1 MKKAICL
8 MLCVCMAA
16 VSAICFTGCRAF
28 NLDQWQRVYTNY
40 VDHPERFRTL
50 QLKITELREPYE
62 ENVYL
67 SVEIDREDF
76 MEKYGDEQFADS
88 EVQYY
93 DSLGFMIISEST
105 EILQESGFF
114 EEFSNDTIY
123 TVLTFNYIGWDG
135 WSYPILGIETE
146 EKIYLDTERGTQNW
160 ENYILDFIESYQ

>member
-93 DSLGFMIISEST
+93 DGHRFKIISEST

-123 TVLTFNYIGWDG
+123 TVLTFDYIGWDG
-135 WSYPILGIETE
+135 WMYPVLGIETE
-146 EKIYLDTERGTQNW
+146 EKVYLDTERGTQNW

>member
-1 MKKAICL
+1 MKKIVYL
-8 MLCVCMAA
+8 IMSILLLC
-16 VSAICFTGCRAF
+16 SGSLIFTGCRAF

-40 VDHPERFRTL
+40 VDHLERFRTL

-123 TVLTFNYIGWDG
+123 TVLTFDYIGWDG
-135 WSYPILGIETE
+135 WMYPVLGIETE
-146 EKIYLDTERGTQNW
+146 EKVYLDTERGTQNW
-160 ENYILDFIESYQ
+160 ENYILSFIQQYS

>member
-1 MKKAICL
+1 MKKIVYL
-8 MLCVCMAA
+8 IMSILLLC
-16 VSAICFTGCRAF
+16 SGSLIFTGCRAF

-88 EVQYY
+88 
-93 DSLGFMIISEST
+93 
-105 EILQESGFF
+105 
-114 EEFSNDTIY
+114 
-123 TVLTFNYIGWDG
+123 
-135 WSYPILGIETE
+135 
-146 EKIYLDTERGTQNW
+146 
-160 ENYILDFIESYQ
+160 

>member
-1 MKKAICL
+1 
-8 MLCVCMAA
+8 
-16 VSAICFTGCRAF
+16 
-28 NLDQWQRVYTNY
+28 
-40 VDHPERFRTL
+40 
-50 QLKITELREPYE
+50 
-62 ENVYL
+62 
-67 SVEIDREDF
+67 

-93 DSLGFMIISEST
+93 DSVGYMIISEST